1 MMHVAMA
8 DAVFSIHPVY
18 KPYAVRLRGHGSAD
32 QLAAAAAAAHG
43 VLVRLFPSQQVA
55 LDAALANS
63 LSQVP
68 DGRRKE
74 EGIAVGVEVA
84 AAIVALRAN
93 DGSNE
98 GLPYTP
104 PIGLGFWQADP
115 RTGVSPFLS
124 WKDVT
129 PWTLD
134 SANQFRAGPPP
145 SIYGDL
151 FASDLAEMKAIGGVT
166 SSIRTT
172 EQTDIAKFVT
182 DNPVAQYNRL
192 ARLVAEAVPSDL
204 ETNAR
209 AFAHVSLRSQMRSF
223 LASKANLPIISGVRG
238 RAIRNAAAIG
248 HTELEDSSWVSLIP
262 NPPHPEYPANHA
274 VQSAAVVTALKY
286 SYGQDIP
293 PVTLTCPAASCTPG
307 FTMTSGHLDDFKRF
321 SVSPGSTVEFT
332 IATPS
337 NNRGGR
343 VMRSEKKSSAPHM
356 RIVRKERSHVY
367 LSPGFMDLKIRAR
380 DVRPDAYSRLCGS
393 ASSVDLLRGVRKG
406 TGLDH

>member
-1 MMHVAMA
+1 MQYFRFIRCTSHMPFGCVVTAVPTSLPQQLPPLMA
-8 DAVFSIHPVY
+8 CSCASFRAS
-18 KPYAVRLRGHGSAD
+18 KWRLTQRLPTRCHRFRMAEERKKVLRSAS
-32 QLAAAAAAAHG
+32 
-43 VLVRLFPSQQVA
+43 RLLRQ
-55 LDAALANS
+55 
-63 LSQVP
+63 
-68 DGRRKE
+68 
-74 EGIAVGVEVA
+74 I
-84 AAIVALRAN
+84 IALRAN

-151 FASDLAEMKAIGGVT
+151 FAKDLAEMKAIGGVT

-209 AFAHVSLRSQMRSF
+209 AFAHVSLAFADAFISSFEGKFTYRF
-223 LASKANLPIISGVRG
+223 LASVERDPKRCCDRPHQSWKT
-238 RAIRNAAAIG
+238 RAG
-248 HTELEDSSWVSLIP
+248 SL
-262 NPPHPEYPANHA
+262 
-274 VQSAAVVTALKY
+274 
-286 SYGQDIP
+286 
-293 PVTLTCPAASCTPG
+293 
-307 FTMTSGHLDDFKRF
+307 
-321 SVSPGSTVEFT
+321 
-332 IATPS
+332 
-337 NNRGGR
+337 
-343 VMRSEKKSSAPHM
+343 
-356 RIVRKERSHVY
+356 
-367 LSPGFMDLKIRAR
+367 
-380 DVRPDAYSRLCGS
+380 
-393 ASSVDLLRGVRKG
+393 
-406 TGLDH
+406 